1 MPCSQVTSAN
11 AFFYVLYFFCFNG
24 FCFIISRLV
33 ILCVI
38 LFHSTFLRFYTLL
51 YFALYIVLIFF
62 RISSPRSY
70 TFLLRFA
77 FLIPRPSLVFSRFAA
92 SLSLSLDIFS
102 ALFTLFSISY
112 TALSRVTLHF
122 SVSFN
127 LLCTVYR
134 STMLCLP
141 PFFFS
146 VAILHFGLPPV
157 PFSGHVAPR
166 LRSSPCFVLRR
177 FALFYLPLFRFAL
190 SRVRTRG
197 FGEIRAGLTALC
209 NLLAARRERERERA
223 SPETGTAR
231 TSRPSDFTQCILIA
245 DLTLRRAGRSFQRS
259 TPRIE
264 LPPTPESRT

>member
-24 FCFIISRLV
+24 FCFISRLV

-38 LFHSTFLRFYTLL
+38 LFHSTFLRFYASIFRFI
-51 YFALYIVLIFF
+51 YCFNFF

-92 SLSLSLDIFS
+92 SFSLSFSTYSVLYLRCSPFPTPLYPGLLCISPFLLIFF
-102 ALFTLFSISY
+102 ALY
-112 TALSRVTLHF
+112 TAPLYYALSSSVLLLGRHPTLW
-122 SVSFN
+122 SSSRPV
-127 LLCTVYR
+127 LGAC
-134 STMLCLP
+134 CAAP
-141 PFFFS
+141 PFLAS
-146 VAILHFGLPPV
+146 A
-157 PFSGHVAPR
+157 
-166 LRSSPCFVLRR
+166 CFVLRR
-177 FALFYLPLFRFAL
+177 FALFYFPLFRFAL

-223 SPETGTAR
+223 RKREPRAQAA
-231 TSRPSDFTQCILIA
+231 PLILRNA
-245 DLTLRRAGRSFQRS
+245 F
-259 TPRIE
+259 
-264 LPPTPESRT
+264 